1 MRYGDTTMTATAPA
15 AAPAAHPRMML
26 SVPEVA
32 AELGCC
38 RDTVYALITSGQLPS
53 VLIGERLRRVRRQD
67 LEQYIADLPQS
78 RPLGTR

>member
-1 MRYGDTTMTATAPA
+1 MSQVAVSPKI
-15 AAPAAHPRMML
+15 RMML

-38 RDTVYALITSGQLPS
+38 RDTVYSMLASGRLPS

-67 LEQYIADLPQS
+67 LEQFIAELPAS
-78 RPLGTR
+78 PLASGGR